1 MNNHP
6 QSPPE
11 VPDQIGSQPLPGP
24 APDVSAAALQTEN
37 ARLQEQI
44 RQLEDVLR
52 QDRETLAAVRAERD
66 AYRRAAYAWALDQI
80 TDADLERYSHDEPG
94 LSLEAF
100 IVDLEARLNGGGN
113 A

>member
-11 VPDQIGSQPLPGP
+11 VPEQIGSQPLTGP
-24 APDVSAAALQTEN
+24 APDASAAAMRTEN
-37 ARLQEQI
+37 ARLQEQL

-52 QDRETLAAVRAERD
+52 KDRETLAALRAERD

-80 TDADLERYSHDEPG
+80 TDADLQRYGQDEPG
-94 LSLEAF
+94 LPLEAF
-100 IVDLEARLNGGGN
+100 IGDLEARLNGGGN